1 MIYLVESDFESQ
13 IKLDILDKITQ
24 NNASI
29 VYDAERK
36 TIAEMDAYLRTR
48 YDVAQVWNKSG
59 EDRNALLVMYGVDI
73 FLYHIHS
80 RLNPRQIPDIRGI
93 RYDAAIAFLKDVA
106 KSIISLDL
114 PYYTGEQEKQNVN
127 FRYGSEPRRNLNI

>member
-1 MIYLVESDFESQ
+1 MMYLVESDFESQ

-48 YDVAQVWNKSG
+48 YDVVQVWNKSG

-106 KSIISLDL
+106 KSVLSLDL

-127 FRYGSEPRRNLNI
+127 FRYGSEKRRNLNY